1 MKNLKSKILFIL
13 FLAISIAILSY
24 KITYAASMS
33 MSISKTS
40 GYVGDTF
47 SVTISGVNGRV
58 YISSN
63 SNISINKSGSQ
74 FVDGS
79 LTITGTAKSVGTGT
93 ITVTPE
99 DVTTTAAEPEEVTAV
114 ASRSITIKEKEVE
127 NPKPET
133 TTEQQ
138 PVPKPTTPKNSQVK
152 TSSKSNSQKENT
164 KKSEDFYITKLVLNG
179 VNENNQYVEIKM
191 TPEFNKDIY
200 EYECRIAAD
209 IKKIEIEKDAGEFTD
224 SILIT
229 GLDEIKEGENIIKVE
244 LKEEGYQTR
253 TYTIK
258 VIKDKEESNEIEEEQ
273 VDLKEVKEERKTT
286 IVSMPLYVLI
296 IMVTLIIIIEAVL
309 MWILDKRLKNK
320 AN

>member
-13 FLAISIAILSY
+13 FLAISIAILSC
-24 KITYAASMS
+24 KITYAASMN

-40 GYVGDTF
+40 GYIGDTF
-47 SVTISGVNGRV
+47 SVTISGVNGKV

-63 SNISINKSGSQ
+63 SNISIDKSGNQ

-93 ITVTPE
+93 ITVTPV

-133 TTEQQ
+133 TTKQQ
-138 PVPKPTTPKNSQVK
+138 TVSKPTTSKNSQVK
-152 TSSKSNSQKENT
+152 TSSKNNNQKEST
-164 KKSEDFYITKLVLNG
+164 KKSEDFYINKLILNG
-179 VNENNQYVEIKM
+179 INEKDEYVEIEM
-191 TPEFNKDIY
+191 TPEFNKDVY
-200 EYECRIAAD
+200 EYECKIASD

-224 SILIT
+224 SIVIT

-244 LKEEGYQTR
+244 LAEEGYETR

-258 VIKDKEESNEIEEEQ
+258 VIKDKQESNEVEEQ
-273 VDLKEVKEERKTT
+273 ADLKEVKEERKTT

-309 MWILDKRLKNK
+309 MWILDKKLKNK
-320 AN
+320 TN

>member
-13 FLAISIAILSY
+13 FLAISIAILSC
-24 KITYAASMS
+24 KITYAASMN

-99 DVTTTAAEPEEVTAV
+99 DVVTTAAEPEEVTAT

-127 NPKPET
+127 NSKTET
-133 TTEQQ
+133 TTKQQ
-138 PVPKPTTPKNSQVK
+138 TVSKSAISKNSQTK
-152 TSSKSNSQKENT
+152 TSSKNDSQKENT

-179 VNENNQYVEIKM
+179 VNENDQYVEIEM
-191 TPEFNKDIY
+191 TPEFNKDVY
-200 EYECRIAAD
+200 EYECKIASD

-224 SILIT
+224 SIVIT

-244 LKEEGYQTR
+244 LVEEGYETR

-258 VIKDKEESNEIEEEQ
+258 VIKEKQENNEGEEQ
-273 VDLKEVKEERKTT
+273 EDLKEEKSTT

-296 IMVTLIIIIEAVL
+296 IMDTLIIIIEAVL

>member
-13 FLAISIAILSY
+13 FLAISIAILSC
-24 KITYAASMS
+24 KITYAASMN

-99 DVTTTAAEPEEVTAV
+99 DVVTTAAEPEEVTAT

-127 NPKPET
+127 NSKTET
-133 TTEQQ
+133 TTKQQ
-138 PVPKPTTPKNSQVK
+138 TVSKSAISKNSQTK
-152 TSSKSNSQKENT
+152 TSSKNDSQKENT

-179 VNENNQYVEIKM
+179 VNENDQYVEIEM
-191 TPEFNKDIY
+191 TPEFNKDVY
-200 EYECRIAAD
+200 EYECKIASD

-224 SILIT
+224 SIVIT

-244 LKEEGYQTR
+244 LVEEGYETR

-258 VIKDKEESNEIEEEQ
+258 VIKEKQENNEGEEQ
-273 VDLKEVKEERKTT
+273 EDLKEEKSTT

-296 IMVTLIIIIEAVL
+296 IMATLIIIIEAVL